1 MHRRELLK
9 WSIALIGASASAS
22 VSRALLAGAQP
33 VAGAAGAVFT
43 QPQWATVN
51 LLSDMIIPP
60 TDTPGAVAAGVP
72 DFIATM
78 VSDWY
83 HPTERDI
90 FFRGLADLDVFCIEQ
105 ESVPF
110 HQAPEAT
117 RVAALQAQEQAAA
130 DYQSPLPTKMSYQ
143 QPTDEN
149 SPFFNKVKELVVLGY
164 YTSEVGATQ
173 ELAYLPMPGRYDG
186 DYDFAKVGRPWSY

>member
-9 WSIALIGASASAS
+9 LSAVLLGAAASAS
-22 VSRALLAGAQP
+22 VTRALLAGTGP
-33 VAGAAGAVFT
+33 VAGSASSVFSES
-43 QPQWATVN
+43 QRITVN

-60 TDTPGAVAAGVP
+60 TDTPGGLAAGVP

-78 VSDWY
+78 VNAWY
-83 HPTERDI
+83 HPNEREI
-90 FFRGLADLDVFCIEQ
+90 FFQGLAELDSFCVGQ
-105 ESVPF
+105 EGVPF
-110 HQAPEAT
+110 HQAREAT
-117 RVAALQAQEQAAA
+117 RLAALQAQEQTAAG
-130 DYQSPLPTKMSYQ
+130 YQSPLPTKMSYQ

-149 SPFFNKVKELVVLGY
+149 SPFFNKLKELVVLGY

-186 DYDFAKVGRPWSY
+186 DYDFAKVGRLWSY

>member
-9 WSIALIGASASAS
+9 LSVALLGAAASAS
-22 VSRALLAGAQP
+22 VSRALLAGTEP
-33 VAGAAGAVFT
+33 MAGAAGTVFT
-43 QPQWATVN
+43 ESQLETVK

-78 VSDWY
+78 VSEWY
-83 HPTERDI
+83 HPTEREI
-90 FFRGLADLDVFCIEQ
+90 FFQGLAELDVFCVEQ
-105 ESVPF
+105 DGVPF

-117 RVAALQAQEQAAA
+117 RLAALQAQEQAAA
-130 DYQSPLPTKMSYQ
+130 GYQSPLPTKMSYQ

-149 SPFFNKVKELVVLGY
+149 SPFFNKMKELVVLGY

-186 DYDFAKVGRPWSY
+186 DYDFAKVGRLWSY